1 MKALPILDERA
12 TGIDVGSESLH
23 VSIGGGAPK
32 VTGTMTSEVQ
42 ALVAW
47 LVQQGVRS
55 VALEATGVYWLY
67 LYEAL
72 EAAGI
77 EVLVVNGRHVRNLPG
92 RKSDMSD
99 CQWLATLHAHGLLRS
114 GFVPPA
120 DIRRLR
126 DYIRLRQDHISMAA
140 SHVQHMQ
147 KALERMNIKL
157 HDTISSLTSVSGLK
171 VIRAILAGQRDPQRL
186 LALCDAQIRRNK
198 AERVRESLRGT
209 WRPEHLFALE
219 QALRAWEFYQ
229 ELIAQCDKAVEQQLH
244 ELARSATAA
253 GAQTGGQDRL
263 DGQGGQGG
271 PDDRNGPGAGGNG
284 AAGKPGKGKPAS
296 VNTPRID
303 GLHRLLL
310 QVCGNK
316 DATQLPGMAE
326 HSLLQVIAEVGV
338 DLSKWPTQQHFTAW
352 SGLAPAA
359 AQSGKRRTRQARHR
373 NRTGELF
380 CTMARSLA
388 RSVDKGFGGFY
399 RRLKAR
405 RGGLVANKA
414 LARKL
419 AAMFWQIMV
428 HGTEYVERGL
438 RQYEERVK
446 LTEQR
451 LLNKLAAKLN
461 CQVVPKINDLAAVPG

>member
-1 MKALPILDERA
+1 M
-12 TGIDVGSESLH
+12 
-23 VSIGGGAPK
+23 
-32 VTGTMTSEVQ
+32 
-42 ALVAW
+42 
-47 LVQQGVRS
+47 
-55 VALEATGVYWLY
+55 Y

-77 EVLVVNGRHVRNLPG
+77 DVFVVNGRHVRNLPG

-114 GFVPPA
+114 GFVPAA

-126 DYIRLRQDHISMAA
+126 DYMRLRQDHISMAA

-157 HDTISSLTSVSGLK
+157 HDTISSLTGVSGLK
-171 VIRAILAGQRDPQRL
+171 VIRAILAGQRDPQQL
-186 LALCDAQIRRNK
+186 LALCDAQIQRKK
-198 AERVRESLRGT
+198 ADRVRESLRGT
-209 WRPEHLFALE
+209 WREEHLFALG

-229 ELIAQCDKAVEQQLH
+229 ELMAQCDEALERQLA
-244 ELARSATAA
+244 ELARHASNA
-253 GAQTGGQDRL
+253 GPSEPG
-263 DGQGGQGG
+263 
-271 PDDRNGPGAGGNG
+271 NPGASPGGDD
-284 AAGKPGKGKPAS
+284 AAAKAHKGKGGKGGKSPS
-296 VNTPRID
+296 GNTPRID

-310 QVCGNK
+310 TLCGNK

-326 HSLLQVIAEVGV
+326 HSLLQVIAEVGT
-338 DLSKWPTQQHFTAW
+338 DLSKWPTQRHFTAW

-359 AQSGKRRTRQARHR
+359 AQSGKRRTRQSRHR

-428 HGTEYVERGL
+428 HGAEYVEHGL
-438 RQYEERVK
+438 REYEDRVK
-446 LTEQR
+446 VSEQR

-461 CQVVPKINDLAAVPG
+461 CQVVPKINNVEAVPG